1 MMLGKVHKAIIV
13 GGGGACTGTFRV
25 APLMPGTAEVEHR
38 ANEHE
43 DAAILKCDAC
53 GKVMIDNAT
62 SSRPDRYRKK
72 YVPDQ
77 SVFAVGNGA
86 RVK

>member
-1 MMLGKVHKAIIV
+1 MMLGKPHHCSDKSKLRA
-13 GGGGACTGTFRV
+13 
-25 APLMPGTAEVEHR
+25 APLMPGTEEVELK

-53 GKVMIDNAT
+53 GKIVIDNAT

-72 YVPDQ
+72 VIPDQ
-77 SVFAVGNGA
+77 SVFDVGNGA